1 MYDIPI
7 TLSKQVI

>member
-1 MYDIPI
+1 MYGIPI